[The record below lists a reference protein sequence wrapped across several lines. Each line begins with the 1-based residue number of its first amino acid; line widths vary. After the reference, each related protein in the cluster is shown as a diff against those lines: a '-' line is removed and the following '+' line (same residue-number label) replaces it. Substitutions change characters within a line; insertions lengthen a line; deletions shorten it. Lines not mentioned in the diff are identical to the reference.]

1 MLLLGNLGSCGGL
14 GTTFAL
20 LLDRHAE
27 VGLRRRQLLLVFG
40 LQRLGF
46 GELGVERGDEV
57 GGPSLLAVE
66 RCLLFGEIFGKGQHL
81 VGAAR
86 AVVERQATERILLL
100 GLGVGRRIGE
110 QRAQLEGAAGDELV
124 DRDVAECAGEL
135 TETGLLLGD
144 TRLGIGD
151 VLIEDSLLILR
162 CAVVLVELADAV
174 FEIVELTGDLVDLL
188 LLAVDT
194 AGADECCGGEQ
205 TADRDGG
212 RDRSMK
218 KDAPGPHAGES
229 LPIITNL
236 CRNHCGSAGDYSH
249 SMVPG
254 GFEVMS

>member
-1 MLLLGNLGSCGGL
+1 MAESGRLGSA
-14 GTTFAL
+14 FAL
-20 LLDRHAE
+20 LVDCNTE
-27 VGLRRRQLLLVFG
+27 IGLRRRQLLLIFG

-57 GGPSLLAVE
+57 GGPSLLTVE

-100 GLGVGRRIGE
+100 GLGVGRRVGE

-124 DRDVAECAGEL
+124 DCDVAECAGKL
-135 TETGLLLGD
+135 TQTGLLLGD
-144 TRLGIGD
+144 TRLRIGD
-151 VLIEDSLLILR
+151 VLIEHCLAVLR
-162 CAVVLVELADAV
+162 RAVVLVELADAV
-174 FEIVELTGDLVDLL
+174 FEIVELPGDLVDLL

-194 AGADECCGGEQ
+194 ASTDECCGGEQ

-236 CRNHCGSAGDYSH
+236 CRNHCGSARGYSH

-254 GFEVMS
+254 GLEVMS